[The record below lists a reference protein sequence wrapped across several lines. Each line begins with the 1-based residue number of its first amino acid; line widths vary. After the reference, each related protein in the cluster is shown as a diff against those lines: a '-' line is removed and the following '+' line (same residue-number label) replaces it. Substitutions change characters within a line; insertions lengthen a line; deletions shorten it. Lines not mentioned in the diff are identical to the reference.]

1 MQEKYEYSTDN
12 IKIKLLDKNAIVPKI
27 SDIDR
32 VISFYANEDLIFL
45 PNKRIII
52 KLNLIMS
59 FNKEHVLFIS
69 NVPQIS
75 MLNGLYTIPKFIRSS
90 ITENLLITME
100 NTTSQRANIK
110 KGQKIAEGILIPIP
124 FTQIE
129 VVKELA

>member
-1 MQEKYEYSTDN
+1 
-12 IKIKLLDKNAIVPKI
+12 
-27 SDIDR
+27 
-32 VISFYANEDLIFL
+32 
-45 PNKRIII
+45 
-52 KLNLIMS
+52 MS

-90 ITENLLITME
+90 TTENLLITME
-100 NTTSQRANIK
+100 NTTSQRVNIK

-129 VVKELA
+129 VVKELT